1 MYGAVWRLLPGP
13 IVLRLPLALLLSLAV
28 VTACFLWLFPA
39 VAPYV
44 PFNQQTVEEST
55 P

>member
-1 MYGAVWRLLPGP
+1 MYAALWRLLPGP
-13 IVLRLPLALLLSLAV
+13 LAVRVVLALLLLVAA

-44 PFNQQTVEEST
+44 PFNQQTVEET
-55 P
+55 RP